1 MNKHMRTSLA
11 AFSVLAVAAVGCET
25 DDTLDDAVDE
35 TEDTTEDVVDET
47 EDTTEDIIDGDEDTT
62 DGEG

>member
-1 MNKHMRTSLA
+1 MNKHLRTSLA

-35 TEDTTEDVVDET
+35 TEDTTD
-47 EDTTEDIIDGDEDTT
+47 DIVDGDEDTT